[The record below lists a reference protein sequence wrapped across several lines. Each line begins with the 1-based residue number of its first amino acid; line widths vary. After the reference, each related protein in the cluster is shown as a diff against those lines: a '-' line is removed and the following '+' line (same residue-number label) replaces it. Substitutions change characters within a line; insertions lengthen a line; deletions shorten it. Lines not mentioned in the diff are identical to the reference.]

1 MNLTN
6 GVKQLLRMCGHAFV
20 STVHDRLNGVDQQL
34 SQIASQLG
42 DLRAAA
48 GNLAEADRALLQGG
62 IRTIEEMVDRQSSRI
77 ASELGDLRAAAD
89 SLAEADGALLQGGIR
104 TIEELKDVRAEF
116 RRRDAE
122 AQQRLDEVEA
132 RWCELLGAVQ
142 QSLREQDGRLIE
154 TVEDR
159 LARSQ
164 QTVVDAVVQLQ
175 GAVQQS
181 LREQNGHLTETFE
194 DRLARSHQTMVDAVA
209 QFQGAVQRSLLDQDG
224 HLIETVE
231 DRLVRAHQT
240 MVDAVARLQ
249 GDFSQFQNHLGRALE
264 NQTEVVAQ
272 VQSQLAATSALFENE
287 LVRQVCVESD
297 DYEAVNIETG
307 LLTFLYSHLPTR
319 KALDIG
325 AHVGE
330 VSDRLLRAGY
340 EVYAFEPAPAVYEK
354 LEQKLKGRK
363 DFTAFQLALGSS
375 EGEALLHLAT
385 DLSEAKY
392 YEDPTLLSSLV
403 THSMP
408 SEIPFTHTIPVLVK
422 TISGLHRSGLVPEDI
437 SLVKIDTEGFDL
449 EVIRGMGD
457 HRYPVVAAEYFDVRL
472 PFGQSGLLYTLETL
486 VGEMRNR
493 GYLWHIVMHRD
504 WHCKHT
510 AYYCNHE
517 RAVPGTWGNA
527 FFFRDYA
534 MFSRA
539 QSWCSAVLPRTYF
552 KAVAQA

>member
-1 MNLTN
+1 M
-6 GVKQLLRMCGHAFV
+6 
-20 STVHDRLNGVDQQL
+20 
-34 SQIASQLG
+34 
-42 DLRAAA
+42 
-48 GNLAEADRALLQGG
+48 
-62 IRTIEEMVDRQSSRI
+62 
-77 ASELGDLRAAAD
+77 
-89 SLAEADGALLQGGIR
+89 
-104 TIEELKDVRAEF
+104 
-116 RRRDAE
+116 
-122 AQQRLDEVEA
+122 
-132 RWCELLGAVQ
+132 
-142 QSLREQDGRLIE
+142 
-154 TVEDR
+154 
-159 LARSQ
+159 
-164 QTVVDAVVQLQ
+164 VDAVAQLQ
-175 GAVQQS
+175 GALQQS
-181 LREQNGHLTETFE
+181 LREQNGHLAETFE

-403 THSMP
+403 MHSMP

>member
-1 MNLTN
+1 
-6 GVKQLLRMCGHAFV
+6 
-20 STVHDRLNGVDQQL
+20 
-34 SQIASQLG
+34 
-42 DLRAAA
+42 
-48 GNLAEADRALLQGG
+48 
-62 IRTIEEMVDRQSSRI
+62 
-77 ASELGDLRAAAD
+77 
-89 SLAEADGALLQGGIR
+89 
-104 TIEELKDVRAEF
+104 
-116 RRRDAE
+116 
-122 AQQRLDEVEA
+122 
-132 RWCELLGAVQ
+132 
-142 QSLREQDGRLIE
+142 
-154 TVEDR
+154 
-159 LARSQ
+159 
-164 QTVVDAVVQLQ
+164 
-175 GAVQQS
+175 
-181 LREQNGHLTETFE
+181 
-194 DRLARSHQTMVDAVA
+194 
-209 QFQGAVQRSLLDQDG
+209 
-224 HLIETVE
+224 
-231 DRLVRAHQT
+231 

-354 LEQKLKGRK
+354 LKQKLEGRK